1 MWRAGLDFI
10 REATREAGR
19 LDGGMSEAERVK
31 QKGEKKRELVHT
43 KKANYL
49 PAWAFTRAIR
59 KVVSQRT
66 LSGSRGGGGFQR
78 IVCQLVL

>member
-31 QKGEKKRELVHT
+31 QKGEKKARAGKH
-43 KKANYL
+43 KK
-49 PAWAFTRAIR
+49 
-59 KVVSQRT
+59 S
-66 LSGSRGGGGFQR
+66 
-78 IVCQLVL
+78 